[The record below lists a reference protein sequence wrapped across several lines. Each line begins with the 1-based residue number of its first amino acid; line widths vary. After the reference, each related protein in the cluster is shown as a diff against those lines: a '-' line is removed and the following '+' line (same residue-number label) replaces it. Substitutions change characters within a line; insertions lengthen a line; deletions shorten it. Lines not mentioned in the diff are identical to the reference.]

1 MMTKMM
7 EIATAEA
14 EIGNA
19 TQQEIDSGKVLALV
33 GYIFAPIA
41 VLPFLKRDNAFT
53 LYHAKQA
60 LAMLIVAVALSLGLM
75 IAGMILA
82 TIKLGIVMTVA
93 SLAFTAAML
102 GLIVLGAM
110 AAWNGQMKPLP
121 VIGGFAKSMFGG
133 VQKA

>member
-1 MMTKMM
+1 MMTKIMD
-7 EIATAEA
+7 IAATEA

-19 TQQEIDSGKVLALV
+19 TPQEIESGKMLALV

-41 VLPFLKRDNAFT
+41 LLPFMKRDNAFT

-60 LAMLIVAVALSLGLM
+60 LAMLIVAIALSVGLT
-75 IAGMILA
+75 IAGIVLA
-82 TIKLGIVMTVA
+82 IVKLGIVMTVA
-93 SLAFTAAML
+93 SLAFTAVML

-110 AAWNGQMKPLP
+110 AAWSGQMKPLP
-121 VIGGFAKSMFGG
+121 VIGGLAKTMFGG